1 MTNEQYYCGT
11 GRRKNAVA
19 RVRLYAGPGP
29 HTINDKPL
37 EEMFPRPQHRYQIL
51 LPLVVTE
58 SQEKFH
64 AQVKVAG
71 GGVSGW
77 AGAIAHGIARALAA
91 ADESVPKPLPHL
103 PLPPP
108 PAWGATRRPG
118 GPRRGGGPRQH
129 RRWSQLGTRYVLAQ
143 GMQAAGQPA

>member
-1 MTNEQYYCGT
+1 MTNEQYYSGT
-11 GRRKNAVA
+11 GGRKNAVA
-19 RVRLYAGPGP
+19 RVRLYAGPRP
-29 HTINDKPL
+29 HTTNDKPL

-51 LPLVVTE
+51 QPLVVTE

-91 ADESVPKPLPHL
+91 ADESVAKPLRQRGL
-103 PLPPP
+103 L
-108 PAWGATRRPG
+108 TRDSRAEEREKE
-118 GPRRGGGPRQH
+118 GP
-129 RRWSQLGTRYVLAQ
+129 
-143 GMQAAGQPA
+143 QAAPQAPPCTQGR